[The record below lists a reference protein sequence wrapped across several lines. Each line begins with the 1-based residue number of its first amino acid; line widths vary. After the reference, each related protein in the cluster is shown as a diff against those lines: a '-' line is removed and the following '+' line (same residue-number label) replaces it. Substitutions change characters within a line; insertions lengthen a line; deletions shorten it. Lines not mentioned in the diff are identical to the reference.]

1 VNTIVNRGGVLTG
14 YNTDAP
20 GLLRSLAK
28 DLQFDPAGR
37 RILLLGAGGACR
49 AALVALGRAGA
60 AWIGIANRT
69 RSRAEALVG
78 EFGDVFRGTALA
90 SFDLD
95 PVQLSDVVP
104 QVDLLVNTSAVG
116 LKGESFAGFPWI
128 DVAPGALVYD
138 MVYAKGGT
146 PFLQAARAR
155 GHRSADGLGMLAA
168 QGEEA
173 FFLWTGQRPSD
184 GVMMARLQAEC
195 AEN

>member
-1 VNTIVNRGGVLTG
+1 
-14 YNTDAP
+14 
-20 GLLRSLAK
+20 
-28 DLQFDPAGR
+28 
-37 RILLLGAGGACR
+37 
-49 AALVALGRAGA
+49 
-60 AWIGIANRT
+60 
-69 RSRAEALVG
+69 LVG

-128 DVAPGALVYD
+128 EVAPGVLVYD
-138 MVYAKGGT
+138 MVYSKGGT
-146 PFLQAARAR
+146 PFSRAARAR

-173 FFLWTGQRPSD
+173 FFLWTGQRPSA
-184 GVMMARLQAEC
+184 GIMMARLQAEC
-195 AEN
+195 AEK